1 MAIYLPQR
9 WEVQPTFPVGI
20 DQNSPFSRGLV
31 HAASGFNFG
40 RFQSVN
46 NPVVT
51 PISAGS
57 AGNSLG
63 VKFTAASSQ
72 YLIDDAIVKS
82 PPLTFFVI
90 GTRGS
95 TAATNRAL
103 MSIGA
108 GTADAHLLYITGN
121 GELAMYSR
129 QASGTAGQALSA
141 TGAIGSATT
150 VYSMCGVVSSNAS
163 RKVYIDGTLRGTNTT
178 SVAAASSS
186 KQTVGGYYLSGA
198 MVADIYAEGNI
209 VFAGAWNRELSLDEI
224 VELQRNPWQVFK
236 RQPKALYFDLPAG
249 GGVSVAPASGAQ
261 TIAGFAPSISQSISV
276 AVASGAITLA
286 GYTASVSQP
295 NVVTPGSG
303 TVAGSGYAPTI
314 AQPLSVSPGAGAP
327 TFGGYAPAISQAAGI
342 YPAAG
347 AVVFAGTAPTINQP
361 LTVAP
366 GLGAFDILGYA
377 PTVAQ
382 AKLVYPGAGQ
392 IVFIGYAPS
401 LTQPRTVATGA
412 GAIRFDGYVHGIYQP
427 SARPFTKINIGF
439 GPESNKLGARAN
451 YIDGAPGLR
460 LALYNQGSSL
470 FFYPAL
476 GLMFDP
482 GSGFFFDNPSS
493 SYPGFKIEVAE

>member
-20 DQNSPFSRGLV
+20 DQNSPFSHGLV

-129 QASGTAGQALSA
+129 DASGAAGQALSA
-141 TGAIGSATT
+141 TGAIATATT

-178 SVAAASSS
+178 SVAAASAS

-224 VELQRNPWQVFK
+224 VGLQRNPWQVFK

-249 GGVSVAPASGAQ
+249 GGVSGTLGSTLGAFTSTMSGTTTVVGQISSSTAGATSSIVGTT
-261 TIAGFAPSISQSISV
+261 TIVGQIATVLSANTSNMQGTTTIGGSIS
-276 AVASGAITLA
+276 AVMDNQTYSGLGTTTVI
-286 GYTASVSQP
+286 
-295 NVVTPGSG
+295 G
-303 TVAGSGYAPTI
+303 TVSGLIGSFISALNGTTTI
-314 AQPLSVSPGAGAP
+314 VGTGSMALSDSIMTANG
-327 TFGGYAPAISQAAGI
+327 SS
-342 YPAAG
+342 
-347 AVVFAGTAPTINQP
+347 GTAPVIRIRT
-361 LTVAP
+361 
-366 GLGAFDILGYA
+366 
-377 PTVAQ
+377 
-382 AKLVYPGAGQ
+382 LVGAG
-392 IVFIGYAPS
+392 
-401 LTQPRTVATGA
+401 
-412 GAIRFDGYVHGIYQP
+412 
-427 SARPFTKINIGF
+427 
-439 GPESNKLGARAN
+439 E
-451 YIDGAPGLR
+451 
-460 LALYNQGSSL
+460 
-470 FFYPAL
+470 
-476 GLMFDP
+476 
-482 GSGFFFDNPSS
+482 
-493 SYPGFKIEVAE
+493 